1 MTCTTWREERVRALM
16 VTVSAVALT
25 GTLSFAVPT
34 AALAQTPAPRPAA
47 APDQSTAP
55 AVEEVVVTASRIERA
70 GFIAPTPLTTIGIA
84 QMEERGATHVRD
96 VLYELPQ
103 VVRAAPGST
112 ASGNPGGQYVNL
124 RNLGSARTLVLIDG
138 RRVVPTNTAGNV
150 DLNIL
155 PSSLVERLEVV
166 TGGASAA
173 WGSDAVSG
181 VVNLILKRSIQG
193 VEGSVQYN
201 VSQQGD
207 NAQKT
212 FELAAGHE
220 FLGGRLRLM
229 VAGEASN
236 LDGLPSADSRDW
248 GKVQRAFIL
257 NPTYTT
263 TNGQYRLI
271 PSDNATFSR
280 MTAGGV
286 IFSGPLANTQFGP
299 GGQPTVFNRGTN
311 VATLFM
317 EGGDG
322 GWLGNRIN
330 LVSPLERNSVFG
342 RAAFDVSDKLTVFAE
357 VSRAYSHTLSDIII
371 PYDQGTLTIRNDN
384 AFLPAATKAA
394 MAAAKATSFL
404 MGRLNFELGDDYSD
418 GTYET
423 ERYVIGAEGRLEND
437 WRWSAYYQKGK
448 NQYALD
454 IGSRYEDNW
463 LLGIDS
469 VIDKVTGNPIC
480 RSTLTNPTN
489 GCVPINV
496 FGAGSISAAAVD
508 YATGVGTTRSVY
520 NQDVVAAELNGDLGS
535 TWAGPISWATG
546 FEARKETLDVKT
558 DADSQANR
566 FRLGNAK
573 PQAGEE
579 SVKEGFLET
588 VVPLARDLP
597 FALSSDLNAAVRYTK
612 YEQAGPAT
620 TWKVGLTHELND
632 QVRLR
637 TTRSRDIRAPKLNE
651 IFSAGGRG
659 SGVFIDPFT
668 GTQPRVITIT
678 QGNLNLT
685 PEIAD
690 TLTYGVVYRPS
701 FLPGLQLAAD
711 AYDIKIADAI
721 ATVAGQS
728 AINRCYTGS
737 TIFCAAI
744 NRVAGVIT
752 EVTSRQTNFAEARS
766 TGYDLEAAYG
776 LDLNTIN
783 DSLTGRVNLRL
794 LASKILE
801 SSVDDGLK
809 VTDVAGE
816 AGIDW
821 RISGNASYRNGPLTL
836 ASNFR
841 YIGGGTIDN
850 TYNEGVLDVA
860 NNHQDAVVYFGAS
873 AQYLLV
879 TRDRYEMNLFARVDN
894 LLDTDPAVQYS
905 TGQQPSSTN
914 NALYDTVGRSF
925 AIGLRFK
932 AR

>member
-47 APDQSTAP
+47 APDQSTTP

-299 GGQPTVFNRGTN
+299 GGQPTVFNRGSRPYS
-311 VATLFM
+311 
-317 EGGDG
+317 
-322 GWLGNRIN
+322 W
-330 LVSPLERNSVFG
+330 
-342 RAAFDVSDKLTVFAE
+342 RA
-357 VSRAYSHTLSDIII
+357 
-371 PYDQGTLTIRNDN
+371 
-384 AFLPAATKAA
+384 
-394 MAAAKATSFL
+394 
-404 MGRLNFELGDDYSD
+404 
-418 GTYET
+418 
-423 ERYVIGAEGRLEND
+423 
-437 WRWSAYYQKGK
+437 
-448 NQYALD
+448 
-454 IGSRYEDNW
+454 
-463 LLGIDS
+463 
-469 VIDKVTGNPIC
+469 
-480 RSTLTNPTN
+480 
-489 GCVPINV
+489 
-496 FGAGSISAAAVD
+496 
-508 YATGVGTTRSVY
+508 
-520 NQDVVAAELNGDLGS
+520 
-535 TWAGPISWATG
+535 
-546 FEARKETLDVKT
+546 
-558 DADSQANR
+558 
-566 FRLGNAK
+566 
-573 PQAGEE
+573 
-579 SVKEGFLET
+579 
-588 VVPLARDLP
+588 
-597 FALSSDLNAAVRYTK
+597 
-612 YEQAGPAT
+612 
-620 TWKVGLTHELND
+620 
-632 QVRLR
+632 
-637 TTRSRDIRAPKLNE
+637 
-651 IFSAGGRG
+651 
-659 SGVFIDPFT
+659 
-668 GTQPRVITIT
+668 
-678 QGNLNLT
+678 
-685 PEIAD
+685 
-690 TLTYGVVYRPS
+690 
-701 FLPGLQLAAD
+701 
-711 AYDIKIADAI
+711 
-721 ATVAGQS
+721 ATVAG
-728 AINRCYTGS
+728 
-737 TIFCAAI
+737 
-744 NRVAGVIT
+744 
-752 EVTSRQTNFAEARS
+752 
-766 TGYDLEAAYG
+766 LETASISCPR
-776 LDLNTIN
+776 LNET
-783 DSLTGRVNLRL
+783 V
-794 LASKILE
+794 
-801 SSVDDGLK
+801 SSV
-809 VTDVAGE
+809 AQ
-816 AGIDW
+816 
-821 RISGNASYRNGPLTL
+821 PLMFLT
-836 ASNFR
+836 S
-841 YIGGGTIDN
+841 
-850 TYNEGVLDVA
+850 
-860 NNHQDAVVYFGAS
+860 
-873 AQYLLV
+873 
-879 TRDRYEMNLFARVDN
+879 
-894 LLDTDPAVQYS
+894 
-905 TGQQPSSTN
+905 
-914 NALYDTVGRSF
+914 
-925 AIGLRFK
+925 
-932 AR
+932 